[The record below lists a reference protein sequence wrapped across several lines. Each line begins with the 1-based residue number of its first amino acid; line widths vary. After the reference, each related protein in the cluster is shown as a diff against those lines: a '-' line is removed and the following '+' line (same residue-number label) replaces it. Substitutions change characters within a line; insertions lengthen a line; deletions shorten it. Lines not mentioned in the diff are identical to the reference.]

1 MFCVEDCWGFRFKV
15 IAFSRWWADIGIYL
29 QPPTHLRQNYRENSL
44 IAAENVVAGWLLQHW
59 NGGKEL
65 LIHNDTIAADRRSCS
80 YCDIPMTRIRHFNI
94 LTMIN
99 EIDWII
105 KMPQLRW
112 LYLVLLLSWWE
123 SCLYRGN
130 CRSFHSSCCEN
141 SICRLQLA
149 IWKGWQ
155 SHQAWEGRQESKFN
169 LIPIRFRKYLKLIER
184 TFTLLL
190 LLFFTHFTFATL
202 SPPTPPPHPP
212 DTTHLKH
219 T

>member
-1 MFCVEDCWGFRFKV
+1 MPYNLIRNCTWSRFYVLCWGLLGDFDSKWLHSV
-15 IAFSRWWADIGIYL
+15 ADIGIHL
-29 QPPTHLRQNYRENSL
+29 QPPTRLRLNYRENSL

-94 LTMIN
+94 LTMTN

-112 LYLVLLLSWWE
+112 LYLVLLAAWWE

-155 SHQAWEGRQESKFN
+155 SHQAWEGET
-169 LIPIRFRKYLKLIER
+169 RKQI
-184 TFTLLL
+184 
-190 LLFFTHFTFATL
+190 
-202 SPPTPPPHPP
+202 
-212 DTTHLKH
+212 
-219 T
+219 